1 MCCGKSQEELLPE
14 LKQLE
19 IEHAEMKEII
29 DSESSLLDEVTLQR
43 IKKRKLKIKDEIIKI
58 KSRLHPDII
67 A

>member
-1 MCCGKSQEELLPE
+1 MCYNKSQEELFLE